1 MSDKKQ
7 VLVLQHFQENPPGR
21 VGDLLNEHQ
30 IAYNVIQVGTD
41 HLPDLTHYQALIVL
55 GGTQHLYNKHKYPY
69 TVHEEIYLHQAIRQG
84 IPYLGMC
91 LGGQLLANAFHATV
105 SRLPKE
111 QIGFLQIHFSE
122 AGKQD
127 PLYQGLPG
135 YEQAFQWHEDCFALP
150 EGAIALA
157 HHIDGSNQAF
167 RYGRHAYG
175 IQYHVELTEDML
187 NTWLHDLTL
196 KNEFIGEYGAEI
208 YKKVERDVSHLFP
221 TYAQHSRT
229 LIENFLH
236 ISKLI

>member
-30 IAYNVIQVGTD
+30 IPYDVIQVGTD
-41 HLPDLTHYQALIVL
+41 RLPASMHYQALIVL
-55 GGTQHLYNKHKYPY
+55 GGTQHLYDKNKYPY
-69 TVHEEIYLHQAIRQG
+69 TVHEEIYLHETIRQG

-91 LGGQLLANAFHATV
+91 LGGQLLANAFRAMV

-111 QIGFLQIHFSE
+111 EIGFLQIHFTE

-150 EGAIALA
+150 EGAVALA
-157 HHIDGSNQAF
+157 HHADGSNQAF

-208 YKKVERDVSHLFP
+208 YKKVEQDVSRLFP

-229 LIENFLH
+229 LIENFLK
-236 ISKLI
+236 ISHLI